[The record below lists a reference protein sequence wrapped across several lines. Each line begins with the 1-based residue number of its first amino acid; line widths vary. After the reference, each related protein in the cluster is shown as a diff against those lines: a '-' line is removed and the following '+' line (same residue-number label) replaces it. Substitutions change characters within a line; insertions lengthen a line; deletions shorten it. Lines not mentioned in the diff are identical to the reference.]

1 MVKTKKYLRSALIST
16 KGGLPAEQ
24 VYRDYRDIVGEGIPY
39 RRLGYET
46 LDSFLNAVPD
56 VCRISR
62 RPTGEVVVLGVAD
75 ETTKHI
81 QELVNRQN
89 SKSKKKAKPKRPTR
103 RPMQQSTHW
112 NPPPQQQSQRVGGS
126 GRFPNQRGRGG
137 GGGNGGGGY
146 QGGFRGPGRP
156 NLAPRGMGGPGRG
169 QRFNMHNGGGPLRE
183 PRGGFHGPRAG
194 VSSPPRG
201 GGQVGGRQ
209 QTGGA
214 NHQVKSP
221 PRNQAQQRQP
231 KSNFKRD
238 LQQYFNNNNLG
249 DTPYKIATM
258 GTKGKEK
265 YMATVTVEGE
275 QFKTYPTTYNT
286 QMEAEEAL
294 AQIIVKKL
302 GILSGSD
309 GSAVQETQDTEL
321 YADRV
326 VELIG
331 ERHNGVWSTQIEKQY
346 QDKYEE
352 KLPSLWFQEVEAIN
366 RIRVDCPI
374 PGSGRYIVFPGSQ
387 ARVEGTPDP
396 TPVSL
401 SQVQPPVLPF
411 PEDDLWDV
419 FITYVRSTTHLSL
432 RLIGEEFSEKFEDL
446 SSNMDLHYY
455 DKEAI
460 PRVGQPEVG
469 KIYAAQV
476 SSDWHRVKVVEVRGI
491 DCTCWFLDHG
501 DEDSVPVED
510 LREIA
515 PKFLDLPPQAITV
528 KLAGLEDYEYSETI
542 IQHLNSFLLGK
553 SLVAKVENRKSFGNH
568 NPKTGKSST
577 GPRMVLFDTSSEDVD
592 VNLNQKLI
600 ELLVSQDSQSKLP
613 PPGAEEITVF
623 VSYIAKTG
631 DIFVQKESST
641 FTMIEKM
648 IVEQGPHAMKSAPAT
663 NFEVGHLYLAKYSED
678 GSLYRAEV
686 LDQTKA
692 EEGKVEVFFVDYG
705 NSSAVSKAE
714 IWELST
720 ISEIM
725 SELPRQALKCR
736 LTGVPPSGHYWSEQA
751 TKALRDLVPENQPVI
766 LKVTGG
772 PSDCPNVEIHLPNSN
787 DGSINFDLSTEFD
800 IFPLSP
806 TEKIGEPNNNTNGN
820 ISPPPPSL
828 TQLSIDPSST
838 AANGSIPSSPSSPLL
853 SQDLASLKTLLAPVI
868 PHEGQYFDINITF
881 AVSPSSFVV
890 QPYNEGH
897 KLELLM
903 TELNS
908 FYTVEE
914 HLQEVASSDLSEGE
928 YFAARHTDGFWYRVR
943 VTKVIDS
950 DHAAVRYVDYGD
962 LTMVGVSELQ
972 HLWGQFRNLPYQ
984 AINAKLANII
994 PAQGDWKPEDTIWFN
1009 NRVSDKQFV
1018 SLIKSVTGGAEPLV
1032 ELVLIDTSHPNE
1044 DKFIDQELVQDERA
1058 VPAQSE

>member
-1 MVKTKKYLRSALIST
+1 MVKTKKYLRSALISS

-24 VYRDYRDIVGEGIPY
+24 VYHDYRDIVGEGIPY

-46 LDSFLNAVPD
+46 LDSFLNSVPD

-81 QELVNRQN
+81 QELVNKQS

-112 NPPPQQQSQRVGGS
+112 NPPQQSPRVGGS

-137 GGGNGGGGY
+137 GDGGGY
-146 QGGFRGPGRP
+146 RGGFRGPGRP

-194 VSSPPRG
+194 VASPPRG
-201 GGQVGGRQ
+201 GQQGGRQ
-209 QTGGA
+209 QGGGA

-221 PRNQAQQRQP
+221 PRNQAQPRQP
-231 KSNFKRD
+231 KSNFKSD

-249 DTPYKIATM
+249 DVPYKIATM

-275 QFKTYPTTYNT
+275 QFKTYPQTYNT
-286 QMEAEEAL
+286 QLEAEEAL

-309 GSAVQETQDTEL
+309 GSAVQETQDTGL

-326 VELIG
+326 VQLIG

-346 QDKYEE
+346 QDKYGE

-387 ARVEGTPDP
+387 ARTEGTPDP
-396 TPVSL
+396 TPYNL
-401 SQVQPPVLPF
+401 SQVQPPVLPY

-553 SLVAKVENRKSFGNH
+553 SLVGKVENRKSLGEH
-568 NPKTGKSST
+568 NPKSGKNGS

-613 PPGAEEITVF
+613 QPGAEEITVF
-623 VSYIAKTG
+623 VSYIAKNG

-648 IVEQGPHAMKSAPAT
+648 IVEQGPQAMKSAPAT
-663 NFEVGHLYLAKYSED
+663 NFQSGQLYLAKYSED

-714 IWELST
+714 IWELSA

-736 LTGVPPSGHYWSEQA
+736 LTGVPPSGHYWSDQA
-751 TKALRDLVPENQPVI
+751 TKALRDLVPESQQVI

-772 PSDCPNVEIHLPNSN
+772 SSDCPNVEIHLPNSN

-806 TEKIGEPNNNTNGN
+806 TEKIGDTNGAS
-820 ISPPPPSL
+820 SPSPVTPPAL

-838 AANGSIPSSPSSPLL
+838 PANGSGPTSPASPLL

-868 PHEGQYFDINITF
+868 PLEGQYFDINITF

-890 QPYNEGH
+890 QPYNEGN

-903 TELNS
+903 TELNTY
-908 FYTVEE
+908 YTVEE
-914 HLQEVASSDLSEGE
+914 HLQEVSSADLSEGE

-943 VTKVIDS
+943 VTNVIDS

-962 LTMVGVSELQ
+962 LTMVSVSDLQ
-972 HLWGQFRNLPYQ
+972 PLWGQFRNLPYQ
-984 AINAKLANII
+984 AINAKLANVL
-994 PAQGDWKPEDTIWFN
+994 PVQGDWKPEDTVWFN

-1018 SLIKSVTGGAEPLV
+1018 SLIKSVDGGADPVV

-1058 VPAQSE
+1058 VSAQTQ